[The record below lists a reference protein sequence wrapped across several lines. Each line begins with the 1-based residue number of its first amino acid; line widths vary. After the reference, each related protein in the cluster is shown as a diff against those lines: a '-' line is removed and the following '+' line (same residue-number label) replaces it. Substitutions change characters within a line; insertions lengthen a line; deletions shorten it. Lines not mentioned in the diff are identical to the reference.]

1 MSEEIQQANIK
12 IDTIKNGPA
21 RIECES
27 AEIIMT
33 NGEKVTKHK
42 TIFLCRCSISKHQP
56 FCDGAHKAFKFEK

>member
-1 MSEEIQQANIK
+1 MSDDQKLSNIK
-12 IDTIKNGPA
+12 IAAVKNGPA

-27 AEIIMT
+27 AEIILT

-42 TIFLCRCSISKHQP
+42 TVFLCRCSISKHQP